1 LDAHFTC
8 FRLIFLASKPRVGEV
23 GKAKEKVMAGG
34 MVAAFWAVSFL
45 LVITPGADWA
55 YAIAAGLRHRTV
67 LPAVGG
73 LLAGHLT
80 ATAVVAAGVGALV
93 ARSPLILTVLTA
105 AGALYLVWLGI
116 GMLAHPAAPQAPT
129 EEPSGSWLRQA
140 AKGAGI
146 SGLNPK
152 VFLLFLALLP
162 QFTDPDAAWPIAA
175 QIVVL
180 GLLHVASCAVV
191 YTGVGT
197 GARRV
202 LRARPTAARA
212 VTRFSGTA
220 MIVIGVVLLAEQ
232 LIG

>member
-1 LDAHFTC
+1 
-8 FRLIFLASKPRVGEV
+8 
-23 GKAKEKVMAGG
+23 MAGST
-34 MVAAFWAVSFL
+34 VAAFWAVSFL
-45 LVITPGADWA
+45 FVLTPGADWA
-55 YAIAAGLRHRTV
+55 YAIAAGLRHRVV

-73 LLAGHLT
+73 LLAGHLA

-93 ARSPLILTVLTA
+93 ARSPLLLTVLTTV
-105 AGALYLVWLGI
+105 GAVCLVWLGI
-116 GMLAHPAAPQAPT
+116 GMLARPALPQAGVDDAP
-129 EEPSGSWLRQA
+129 GSRLRQA

-162 QFTDPDAAWPIAA
+162 QFADPNAAWPLSA

-180 GLLHVASCAVV
+180 GLVHVTSCAVV

-202 LRARPTAARA
+202 LRARPAAAR
-212 VTRFSGTA
+212 VVIRFSGAA
-220 MIVIGVVLLAEQ
+220 MIVIGVVMLGES

>member
-1 LDAHFTC
+1 
-8 FRLIFLASKPRVGEV
+8 
-23 GKAKEKVMAGG
+23 
-34 MVAAFWAVSFL
+34 
-45 LVITPGADWA
+45 
-55 YAIAAGLRHRTV
+55 
-67 LPAVGG
+67 
-73 LLAGHLT
+73 
-80 ATAVVAAGVGALV
+80 
-93 ARSPLILTVLTA
+93 
-105 AGALYLVWLGI
+105 
-116 GMLAHPAAPQAPT
+116 MLAHPAAPQAHT
-129 EEPSGSWLRQA
+129 EEPAGSWLPQA

-202 LRARPTAARA
+202 LRARPMAARA
-212 VTRFSGTA
+212 VTRISGTA
-220 MIVIGVVLLAEQ
+220 MIVIGAALLAEQ